1 MNQSLHN
8 RPVRSTS
15 PPPPYNEALES
26 VNEEPP
32 TYNETITQIREK
44 LPKLSRSISVS
55 AHKFGRQMSVK
66 RVSTIT
72 EQGWHNESLSIVL
85 KETKGTRTFV

>member
-1 MNQSLHN
+1 MSNVWFYFQIGNDEIELGS
-8 RPVRSTS
+8 VITS

-66 RVSTIT
+66 RVATIT
-72 EQGWHNESLSIVL
+72 EQGWLNESLS
-85 KETKGTRTFV
+85 K